1 MNKYRTIIIA
11 LILLVLAAAAAAFN
25 YDNEQ
30 KNEKNSFRLNQGR
43 FRSASFYPSPRKTHQ
58 QYASDRILVKF
69 KPMISEQTVSAA
81 VQTTNSQ
88 IIKKISQLNL
98 FIIKIPQETPVEE
111 MIYTYERNP
120 DVEYAEPDYKTHI
133 TVTPNDILFEYQYS
147 LSNQGQAIGIPGSP
161 QGKNSADIKATA
173 GWEETTGLD
182 DVIIAIVDTGVDL
195 QHPDLIN
202 KLYSDGYDFVND
214 DEEADDD
221 HGHGTHVAGIAAA
234 ETDNN
239 EGIAGVAWNCKILP
253 VKVMDTEG
261 EGYYS
266 WMISGIDYAV
276 QQGADV
282 INLSLGGDV
291 DSANL
296 KSIIEAAFENDV
308 VVVASAGN
316 DNNPVL
322 FPAAYDEYCLAVA
335 ASDFDDLRPEWSNFG
350 PEVDVA
356 APGVRILSCVP
367 TWFWGPSSLPYAFST
382 GTSMAAPHVAGLV
395 ALIKGIKSWLSP
407 TDIMNVICYTADDV
421 NQSEYPGKDDYIGY
435 GRINMEKALVPIKI
449 TGGK

>member
-1 MNKYRTIIIA
+1 MNKYRTITILFII
-11 LILLVLAAAAAAFN
+11 LVFTAAAAGFN
-25 YDNEQ
+25 NNNDQ
-30 KNEKNSFRLNQGR
+30 KNEKVWTRLDPGQ
-43 FRSASFYPSPRKTHQ
+43 FRSTGFYSSLRKSHQ
-58 QYASDRILVKF
+58 EYASNRIVVKF
-69 KPMISEQTVSAA
+69 KPMISEQAAAA
-81 VQTTNSQ
+81 VVQATESQ
-88 IIKKISQLNL
+88 IIKKISQLNI
-98 FIIKIPQETPVEE
+98 FIIKTPQEIPVEE
-111 MIYTYERNP
+111 MLYTFERNP
-120 DVEYAEPDYKTHI
+120 DVEYAELDYKTYI

-173 GWEETTGLD
+173 GWEETKGLE
-182 DVIIAIVDTGVDL
+182 DVIIAVIDTGVDL
-195 QHPDLIN
+195 KHPDLIN

-214 DEEADDD
+214 DDEADDD

-253 VKVMDTEG
+253 VKVMDAQG

-296 KSIIEAAFENDV
+296 KNILKAAYENDII
-308 VVVASAGN
+308 VVASAGN

-322 FPAAYDEYCLAVA
+322 YPAAYDEYCLAVA
-335 ASDFDDLRPEWSNFG
+335 ASDYDDLRPEWSNFG

-367 TWFWGPSSLPYAFST
+367 TWFWGPDSLPYAFST
-382 GTSMAAPHVAGLV
+382 GTSMAAPHAAGLA
-395 ALIKGIKSWLSP
+395 ALIKGIKTWLSP
-407 TDIMNVICYTADDV
+407 SDIMNIIRYTSDDI
-421 NQSEYPGKDDYIGY
+421 NQGEHPGKDDYIGY
-435 GRINMEKALVPIKI
+435 GRVNMEKALVPIKI
-449 TGGK
+449 TGGN

>member
-1 MNKYRTIIIA
+1 MNKYRTITIL
-11 LILLVLAAAAAAFN
+11 LILVFLTATSAGFN
-25 YDNEQ
+25 YDNDQ
-30 KNEKNSFRLNQGR
+30 KNEKGGSRLNPGR
-43 FRSASFYPSPRKTHQ
+43 FRSVSFYSSLRETRQ
-58 QYASDRILVKF
+58 EYASDRILVKF
-69 KPMISEQTVSAA
+69 KPMISEQTVSAVVKA
-81 VQTTNSQ
+81 TNSQ
-88 IIKKISQLNL
+88 ILKKISQLNI
-98 FIIKIPQETPVEE
+98 FIIEIPQETTVEE
-111 MIYTYERNP
+111 MLYTYKRNP
-120 DVEYAEPDYKTHI
+120 DVEYAEPDYKTRI

-182 DVIIAIVDTGVDL
+182 DVIIAIIDTGVDL
-195 QHPDLIN
+195 KHPDLIN

-214 DEEADDD
+214 DEVADDD

-253 VKVMDTEG
+253 VKVMDAEG

-266 WMISGIDYAV
+266 WMISGIDYAI
-276 QQGADV
+276 QQGVDV
-282 INLSLGGDV
+282 INFSLGGDV

-296 KSIIEAAFENDV
+296 KNIIKVAYENDIII
-308 VVVASAGN
+308 VASAGN
-316 DNNPVL
+316 DNKPVL
-322 FPAAYDEYCLAVA
+322 FPAAYDDYCLAVA
-335 ASDFDDLRPEWSNFG
+335 ASDYDDLRPDWSNFG

-382 GTSMAAPHVAGLV
+382 GTSMAAPHVAGLA
-395 ALIKGIKSWLSP
+395 ALLRGIKDWLSP
-407 TDIMNVICYTADDV
+407 SDIMNVIRYTSDDI
-421 NQSEYPGKDDYIGY
+421 NQGDYPGKDDYIGY